1 MNPNEIVS
9 HAPFPFIRIPK
20 YFYDYI
26 PLFCPHMF
34 VFFFKSKRVYI
45 YIYTHIISA
54 WYPSVH
60 LFTLI
65 CVCFISLP
73 APKSE
78 NFLGV
83 KNPIPRI
90 IIPTY
95 PLWAK
100 HTWLYSNS
108 WYPQI
113 WLVIVELYLGI
124 FEDIINHLTINMLS
138 PDIYIYIYS
147 AELVISIHV
156 ISLDISKYPQILKN
170 CPLNV
175 ISHFVIYTRFFHTI
189 YISPDM
195 KLYAVSIRDVS
206 MTL

>member
-1 MNPNEIVS
+1 MPPSRLSEFPNTFTIIS
-9 HAPFPFIRIPK
+9 H
-20 YFYDYI
+20 YFV
-26 PLFCPHMF
+26 LTCLC
-34 VFFFKSKRVYI
+34 FFKSKRVYI
-45 YIYTHIISA
+45 YIHIISA

-138 PDIYIYIYS
+138 PDIYIYIAQSWLYQFM
-147 AELVISIHV
+147 L
-156 ISLDISKYPQILKN
+156 
-170 CPLNV
+170 
-175 ISHFVIYTRFFHTI
+175 SHL
-189 YISPDM
+189 ISPNIH
-195 KLYAVSIRDVS
+195 KFSKIVPWTLYPILSYIPVFSYHLYLSWHEAIRC
-206 MTL
+206 